1 MIPKDP
7 DLLAFFKEEVE
18 ASFRRVDVEHSQYII
33 IPQSRGHGMGERF
46 LNYAIK
52 CLERVIP
59 PERGM
64 GKGVVV

>member
-18 ASFRRVDVEHSQYII
+18 ASFRRVDVKHSQYII
-33 IPQSRGHGMGERF
+33 IPQSRGHDMGERF

-52 CLERVIP
+52 CLDRVNP
-59 PERGM
+59 T